1 MALDGAFLLAVKQEL
16 QPLVGGRIE
25 KVYQPSKEEAVIAIR
40 TRTGSSRVLICAGA
54 NSARIHITNRQI
66 ENPKVPPMFCMLLR
80 KHLGSGKLIDI
91 RQDGLERILFLDFE
105 TVNELGDVVIITLAV
120 EIMGKYSNLIV
131 INENGKIID
140 SLKRVDDAMSRE
152 RLVLP
157 GMTYTAPPR
166 GDRLNFLIAPEEEMR
181 MRIAAASGKSAA
193 KCLIGIFE
201 GISPILASFPKIPYN
216 QSLDL
221 LPPLQITLIRS
232 ALLILSVNFFI
243 SVIFVD
249 FISAFRFVLY
259 FGETRHSVRISD
271 FYMLFAIG
279 RGS

>member
-201 GISPILASFPKIPYN
+201 GISPILAREWLFRACGSNDITTDE
-216 QSLDL
+216 LDSDAL
-221 LPPLQITLIRS
+221 TKLIAEIMSTRDDYLSGRRNTPFLPIMT
-232 ALLILSVNFFI
+232 AILKI
-243 SVIFVD
+243 SVLLTSPSTAD
-249 FISAFRFVLY
+249 
-259 FGETRHSVRISD
+259 
-271 FYMLFAIG
+271 
-279 RGS
+279 

>member
-166 GDRLNFLIAPEEEMR
+166 GDRLNYLIPTEEEMR
-181 MRIAAASGKSAA
+181 MT
-193 KCLIGIFE
+193 
-201 GISPILASFPKIPYN
+201 
-216 QSLDL
+216 
-221 LPPLQITLIRS
+221 IT
-232 ALLILSVNFFI
+232 A
-243 SVIFVD
+243 
-249 FISAFRFVLY
+249 
-259 FGETRHSVRISD
+259 
-271 FYMLFAIG
+271 AIG
-279 RGS
+279 K